1 MAPTALT
8 RSRAPVALKRARA
21 QTSLFVARYAV
32 SGRPIPPAAP
42 VTRIFC
48 PDSIPGP
55 SSPPDRS
62 ALRLV
67 FGQSGLGPGQVI
79 VAGPVRSRGQVDV
92 VDARRVDP
100 QDLLL
105 DGRRQLGIA
114 VPLPKGRGYVERPE

>member
-1 MAPTALT
+1 M
-8 RSRAPVALKRARA
+8 RSAADRSLRPRRSPGSFARIA
-21 QTSLFVARYAV
+21 F
-32 SGRPIPPAAP
+32 
-42 VTRIFC
+42 
-48 PDSIPGP
+48 PGP
-55 SSPPDRS
+55 SSPPDGS

-92 VDARRVDP
+92 VDVRRVDP

-114 VPLPKGRGYVERPE
+114 VPLLKGRGYVERPEGVDHRLGRPVPDSVTAPDDV